1 MPHSKVQLDFESKQV
16 DVINCPTDKRT
27 QSATKKVPYP
37 TPAHKIF
44 DGIPSNKKV
53 KKAVHTGNKLLLS
66 NGAHDKK
73 KKKND

>member
-27 QSATKKVPYP
+27 QLATKRVPYP

-44 DGIPSNKKV
+44 EGISNKKV
-53 KKAVHTGNKLLLS
+53 KKAVHTGNNLLLN
-66 NGAHDKK
+66 NGADDKK
-73 KKKND
+73 KKKNN

>member
-1 MPHSKVQLDFESKQV
+1 MPHSKALDFESKQV

-27 QSATKKVPYP
+27 QLATKKVPYP

-53 KKAVHTGNKLLLS
+53 KKAFHTGNKLLLN
-66 NGAHDKK
+66 NGADDKK